1 MNNSLER
8 LVEGMIATLRNH
20 VIANISDAYARGQA
34 IGVVDLLNNIG
45 PRIEWARA
53 PIVEAIEARR
63 RAIGEARA
71 LTPGAPMGAASPS
84 VDALAE
90 ASAEALAAERDR
102 LDGEIADLIQWCSG
116 PAASGDTGGAIAVL
130 RRHIHD
136 ELTLEMKR
144 TKKPLFAEIAKGAGA
159 RTDKDRE

>member
-8 LVEGMIATLRNH
+8 LIEGMIATLRNH

-34 IGVVDLLNNIG
+34 IGVIDLLNNIG

-53 PIVEAIEARR
+53 PIVQAIEAKRK
-63 RAIGEARA
+63 AIAEARA
-71 LTPGAPMGAASPS
+71 LTPGAPKSAASPS
-84 VDALAE
+84 IDALVE
-90 ASAEALAAERDR
+90 ASSEALAAERDR
-102 LDGEIADLIQWCSG
+102 LDGEVADLLQWCSG
-116 PAASGDTGGAIAVL
+116 PAASGDAAGAIAML

-144 TKKPLFAEIAKGAGA
+144 TKKPLFAEIARGVGA
-159 RTDKDRE
+159 RNDKDQE